1 MSANITQYDQDFAHA
16 MSLKLLTSQKAVDDD
31 ELQLTEEIGALRARS
46 INKTIEQ
53 HQGLTLKQAY
63 QMMNE
68 LGFKKH
74 L

>member
-16 MSLKLLTSQKAVDDD
+16 MSLKLRMSRKKRVDDD
-31 ELQLTEEIGALRARS
+31 ELQLTEEIGALRARF

-68 LGFKKH
+68 LGF
-74 L
+74 

>member
-16 MSLKLLTSQKAVDDD
+16 MSLKLRTSRKKRVNDD
-31 ELQLTEEIGALRARS
+31 EWQLIEDIGELRARF

-68 LGFKKH
+68 LGF
-74 L
+74 